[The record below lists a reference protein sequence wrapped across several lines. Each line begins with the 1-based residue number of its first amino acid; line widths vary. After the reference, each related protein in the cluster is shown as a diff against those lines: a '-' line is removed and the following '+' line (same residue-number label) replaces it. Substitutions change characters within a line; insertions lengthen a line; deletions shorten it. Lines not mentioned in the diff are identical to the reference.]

1 MSAIK
6 NGGYS
11 VNLKGEDYVLL
22 FSLNALDELQDK
34 FGGYDKIN
42 EIFNENNKDWVK
54 DTKWLL
60 TLLINEGLLYE
71 DENATLLTEQQVGR
85 LIHVGN
91 MKEIQRAIYASFA
104 AGTAGDSEAAET
116 DSQEDDTEENTE
128 GNITAVQES

>member
-11 VNLKGEDYVLL
+11 VNLKGKDYVLL

-104 AGTAGDSEAAET
+104 AGTAGDGEAAET
-116 DSQEDDTEENTE
+116 DSQEGDTEENTE

>member
-11 VNLKGEDYVLL
+11 VNLKGKDYVLL